1 MTMIDLFAVEPTAF
15 EDCKDLKLLLGQVG
29 FHRGRMI
36 ARCPKQWIRSVLESV
51 SGSRRTEFVEI
62 LRKHEKDFVK
72 IGSTLDQS
80 KSWLDNARHLK
91 RQKIIC
97 DAIVARGSDAEF
109 PDLDVDDEYFESFGG
124 SARNVLSS
132 PDGYAEA
139 SSFLL
144 QKSKYGIAIF
154 DPLIGLLES
163 RWKKVLE
170 RMADVAMS
178 GTCRK
183 FNVFTLLRK
192 DCIEQIERGAPQF
205 FSNVCKAGVSV
216 NYTVLRD
223 IGSPDADD
231 HARYLISYLGAMQF
245 DRGFDAEEPP
255 RERKVSLLPPALANS
270 LARQFLDGDLP
281 FERVLTLSFPASID
295 DESSFGGTR

>member
-1 MTMIDLFAVEPTAF
+1 MIDLFAVEPTAF
-15 EDCKDLKLLLGQVG
+15 EDSKDMKFLLSQVG
-29 FHRGRMI
+29 FHKGRMI
-36 ARCPKQWIRSVLESV
+36 ARCPKQWIRSVLATV
-51 SGSRRTEFVEI
+51 SGTKRTVFVEM
-62 LRKHEKDFVK
+62 LKKHEKDFVK
-72 IGSTLDQS
+72 IGSALDLS
-80 KSWLDNARHLK
+80 KSWIDNARHLK
-91 RQKIIC
+91 QQHVIY
-97 DAIVARGSDAEF
+97 DAIAARGSNAEF
-109 PDLDVDDEYFESFGG
+109 PDLDVDNEYFESFGG

-144 QKSKYGIAIF
+144 KQSKFGIAIF

-170 RMADVAMS
+170 RMADVAMT
-178 GTCRK
+178 GICRE
-183 FNVFTLLRK
+183 FNVFTLQRK
-192 DCIEQIERGAPQF
+192 DGIEQIERGAPQF
-205 FSNVCKAGVSV
+205 FGNLCKKGISV

-223 IGSPDADD
+223 KGRPDADD

-255 RERKVSLLPPALANS
+255 RDRKVSLLPTALANS

-281 FERVLTLSFPASID
+281 FERVITLAFPAATN
-295 DESSFGGTR
+295 DEPSLGGTR